1 MRQLVKKFQWRE
13 KYDGEDGTTTL
24 TFAMDRF
31 VNRFEALATFFDED
45 NDEEYDEESD
55 GVQII
60 IQERKEGINS
70 APIKEETEIYT
81 IEQDLIDRDDRLQA
95 CTFLYTMEE
104 LMHVVASHYR
114 MLKVDVEVTNCADAK
129 GLMQCAMAANTC
141 MYSVQRAEATLAINF
156 PYLSSFYDV
165 LAIVFLTPVIKIF
178 EQDVLAFSP
187 SEVRKKC
194 EKEALVRFLGGI
206 IVKCG
211 FRNKNDLGRQRELC
225 RMFSRK
231 TGLTEDHVN
240 NRLCKLAHIMTT
252 LEILTESEM
261 AHPEN
266 QWMRQA
272 LVDSGINGS
281 SHQWLKHHEA
291 IGGNDQF

>member
-1 MRQLVKKFQWRE
+1 
-13 KYDGEDGTTTL
+13 
-24 TFAMDRF
+24 
-31 VNRFEALATFFDED
+31 
-45 NDEEYDEESD
+45 
-55 GVQII
+55 
-60 IQERKEGINS
+60 
-70 APIKEETEIYT
+70 
-81 IEQDLIDRDDRLQA
+81 
-95 CTFLYTMEE
+95 
-104 LMHVVASHYR
+104 
-114 MLKVDVEVTNCADAK
+114 
-129 GLMQCAMAANTC
+129 MQCAMAANTC

-165 LAIVFLTPVIKIF
+165 LAIVFLTSVIKTF

-187 SEVRKKC
+187 LEVRKKC
-194 EKEALVRFLGGI
+194 DKEALVRFLGG

-231 TGLTEDHVN
+231 TGLIEDHVN
-240 NRLCKLAHIMTT
+240 NRLCQPAHIMTT